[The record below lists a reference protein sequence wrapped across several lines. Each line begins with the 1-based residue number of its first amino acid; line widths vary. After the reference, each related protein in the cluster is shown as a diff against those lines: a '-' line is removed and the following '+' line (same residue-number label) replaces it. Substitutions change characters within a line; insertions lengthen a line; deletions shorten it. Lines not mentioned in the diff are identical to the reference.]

1 MLICKHC
8 FLDAEMQSEVEANAT
23 SEGACDVCHKQGK
36 VIDSSEFADFFEALL
51 SLFERSDAG
60 KPVAEM
66 VQDEWHL
73 FADNHVAEVLLDEA
87 LQSSSLGFSI
97 KEKVAFA
104 ADIVERIGIWDR
116 LKCSVMQK
124 TRFFTNMDEFAQYNY
139 LAKGKYN
146 LGAGTTLYRSR
157 ITPQG
162 VDCLEVKQ
170 MGCPPSDKATAG
182 RANTLGIPYLY
193 LSDSAKTTYYEV
205 RAVYLDRLS
214 VGTFIVP
221 ESLSLVDFV
230 MSSICIMLMGTR

>member
-23 SEGACDVCHKQGK
+23 SEGVCDVCHKQGK

-66 VQDEWHL
+66 VQDEWRL

-116 LKCSVMQK
+116 LKGCSI
-124 TRFFTNMDEFAQYNY
+124 N
-139 LAKGKYN
+139 
-146 LGAGTTLYRSR
+146 
-157 ITPQG
+157 
-162 VDCLEVKQ
+162 
-170 MGCPPSDKATAG
+170 
-182 RANTLGIPYLY
+182 
-193 LSDSAKTTYYEV
+193 
-205 RAVYLDRLS
+205 
-214 VGTFIVP
+214 
-221 ESLSLVDFV
+221 
-230 MSSICIMLMGTR
+230 

>member
-8 FLDAEMQSEVEANAT
+8 FLDAEIQSEVEANAT

-60 KPVAEM
+60 KPIAEM

-73 FADNHVAEVLLDEA
+73 FADNHVAEVLLGEV

-97 KEKVAFA
+97 KENVAFA

-124 TRFFTNMDEFAQYNY
+124 PDSLRIWMNLLNITI
-139 LAKGKYN
+139 LPKG
-146 LGAGTTLYRSR
+146 S
-157 ITPQG
+157 I
-162 VDCLEVKQ
+162 
-170 MGCPPSDKATAG
+170 
-182 RANTLGIPYLY
+182 TLGLE
-193 LSDSAKTTYYEV
+193 LRFTA
-205 RAVYLDRLS
+205 
-214 VGTFIVP
+214 
-221 ESLSLVDFV
+221 LV
-230 MSSICIMLMGTR
+230 LLLKE